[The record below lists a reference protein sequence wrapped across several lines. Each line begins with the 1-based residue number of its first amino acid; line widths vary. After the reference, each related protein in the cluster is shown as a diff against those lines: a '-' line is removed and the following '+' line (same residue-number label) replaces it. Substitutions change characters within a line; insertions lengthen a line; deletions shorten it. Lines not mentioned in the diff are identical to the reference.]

1 MQELA
6 RLRDR
11 DKRIWEL
18 LVKYA
23 NAREGP
29 DVNDFLILLPG
40 SASVGLIPLSACL
53 QIQSPLHSARRS
65 RKPMKAEP
73 RNQLWPV
80 IITRMLGG
88 YSSGSRIRST
98 QVQTWPF
105 TALSFLRKGI
115 DGIKRVF
122 DVNEM
127 FDPDRRS
134 AAFYVETPIEFP
146 FIVSPVC
153 VFIWRQLERYR
164 EGDGELKELV
174 PLGRCKRCGNFFL
187 AERVR
192 RKAFC
197 SDKCR
202 SGFSRAHTDADQKAE
217 QMRKYRAGLKE
228 IQSKRTQTATK
239 DKKGK

>member
-1 MQELA
+1 M
-6 RLRDR
+6 R
-11 DKRIWEL
+11 RISL
-18 LVKYA
+18 CCL
-23 NAREGP
+23 
-29 DVNDFLILLPG
+29 G
-40 SASVGLIPLSACL
+40 SVSVGLIPLSASL
-53 QIQSPLHSARRS
+53 RTQSPLHSARRS
-65 RKPMKAEP
+65 RKLDEGGKTESVLASDYQNDV
-73 RNQLWPV
+73 RRVLQW
-80 IITRMLGG
+80 ITGPEHA
-88 YSSGSRIRST
+88 GSDMAT
-98 QVQTWPF
+98 H
-105 TALSFLRKGI
+105 ALSFLRKGI

-122 DVNEM
+122 DVNEI

-202 SGFSRAHTDADQKAE
+202 SGFRQDQMTPDQKAE
-217 QMRKYRAGLKE
+217 RMRKYRAGLRE
-228 IQSKRTQTATK
+228 IQSRRTQSATK
-239 DKKGK
+239 NKKGK